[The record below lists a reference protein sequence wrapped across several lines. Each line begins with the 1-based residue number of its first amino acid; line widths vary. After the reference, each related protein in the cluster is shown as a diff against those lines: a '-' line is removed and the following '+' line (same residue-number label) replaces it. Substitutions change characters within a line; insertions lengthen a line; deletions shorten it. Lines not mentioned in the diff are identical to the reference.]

1 MTNTNEGHKTLT
13 GSLRS
18 YYRIYRQWRK
28 EKGRKAKQER
38 NFKNRLNFYRQFV
51 RSGDLCFDIGAHI
64 GNRTEVFLALNA
76 VVVAVEP
83 QESCFRILQERFKTN
98 PNLILI
104 NKGLDQVEGERELF
118 ISSVNTLSTMSH
130 EWIKL
135 GGKGRL
141 FEGCS
146 WGEKIIV
153 KTTTLDALINAYGI
167 PAFCKI
173 DVEGFEY
180 DVLRGLSKPVKTM
193 SFEFTQEFIESAV
206 DCIRYLSGLGMA
218 KFNYSEGES
227 MSLALSSWVKANE
240 ILDILASL
248 PNDKKYFGDVYVQ
261 FRDALS

>member
-1 MTNTNEGHKTLT
+1 MANTNEGHKTLRS
-13 GSLRS
+13 SLRN

-28 EKGRKAKQER
+28 EKRRKAKQEK
-38 NFKNRLNFYRQFV
+38 NFKKRLKFYQQFV
-51 RSGDLCFDIGAHI
+51 KYGDLCFDIGAHI

-83 QESCFRILQERFKTN
+83 QESCFRTLQERFKGN

-104 NKGLDQVEGERELF
+104 NKGLDQVEGEKELF
-118 ISSVNTLSTMSH
+118 ISNVNTLSTMSH

-141 FEGCS
+141 FEGCN
-146 WGEKIIV
+146 WTEKIIV
-153 KTTTLDALINAYGI
+153 KTTTMDALINTYGI

-180 DVLRGLSKPVKTM
+180 NVLQGLTKPVKVI
-193 SFEFTQEFIESAV
+193 SFEFTQEFIESAMN
-206 DCIRYLSGLGMA
+206 CIQYLTELGMA

-227 MSLALSSWVKANE
+227 MSLALSSWVEADE
-240 ILDILASL
+240 ILDILAGL
-248 PNDKKYFGDVYVQ
+248 PNDKFFFGDVYVQ
-261 FRDALS
+261 FHEC